1 MYIYHLFSYGGL
13 LFAPQTIVT
22 EWTLNI
28 FFSLQVGETG
38 KVYGI
43 DHIDQLV
50 KDSLANIKRGNP
62 ELLEKDR
69 VKIVSKYDVQ

>member
-1 MYIYHLFSYGGL
+1 MRTKH
-13 LFAPQTIVT
+13 
-22 EWTLNI
+22 

-69 VKIVSKYDVQ
+69 VKIVG

>member
-1 MYIYHLFSYGGL
+1 M
-13 LFAPQTIVT
+13 
-22 EWTLNI
+22 
-28 FFSLQVGETG
+28 QVGETG

-50 KDSLANIKRGNP
+50 KDSIANIKRGNP

-69 VKIVSKYDVQ
+69 VKVICKCHV

>member
-1 MYIYHLFSYGGL
+1 M
-13 LFAPQTIVT
+13 
-22 EWTLNI
+22 
-28 FFSLQVGETG
+28 GETG

-69 VKIVSKYDVQ
+69 VKIVSKYNVW

>member
-1 MYIYHLFSYGGL
+1 MENWCSIQH
-13 LFAPQTIVT
+13 
-22 EWTLNI
+22 
-28 FFSLQVGETG
+28 FFVPKVGETG

-62 ELLEKDR
+62 ELLETDR
-69 VKIVSKYDVQ
+69 IKIVSK